1 MTSACDSREGSG
13 KLLVVK
19 NPVVTYADY
28 LAREA
33 TSEVRHEFLRGDVW
47 AMAGGTPTHA
57 RLCASVSGVI
67 RSKLTGKPCVP
78 YSSDLRVR
86 IEVTDRSTYPDLTIV
101 CGADQFAKDDPD
113 AITNP
118 TVIVEVLSETTER
131 SDRGEKFAHYQR
143 LPSLQE
149 YVLVGQDQPR
159 IEVFRRREKAWL
171 LTIYEAGDVVQ
182 LESLGIAFEID
193 AVYADPRS

>member
-1 MTSACDSREGSG
+1 MQ
-13 KLLVVK
+13 
-19 NPVVTYADY
+19 NPLVTYAEY

-33 TSEVRHEFLRGDVW
+33 ASEVRHEFLRGDVW

-67 RSKLTGKPCVP
+67 QGMLAGKPCVP

-86 IEVTDRSTYPDLTIV
+86 VEVRDCSTYPDLTIV

-143 LPSLQE
+143 LPSLEE

-159 IEVFRRREKAWL
+159 IEVFRRREKTWV
-171 LTIYEAGDVVQ
+171 LTIYETGDIVR
-182 LESLGIAFEID
+182 LDSLGIEFEID
-193 AVYADPRS
+193 AVYADPRSPPAT

>member
-1 MTSACDSREGSG
+1 MT
-13 KLLVVK
+13 
-19 NPVVTYADY
+19 NPVVTYAEY

-47 AMAGGTPTHA
+47 AMAGGTPKHA
-57 RLCASVSGVI
+57 RLCASLSFVVGN
-67 RSKLTGKPCVP
+67 KLGGKPCVP

-86 IEVTDRSTYPDLTIV
+86 IEVTDRATYPDLTVV
-101 CGADQFAKDDPD
+101 CGADKFAKDDPD

-118 TVIVEVLSETTER
+118 TVILEVLSETTER

-143 LPSLQE
+143 LTSLEE

-159 IEVFRRREKAWL
+159 IEVFRRREKTWVL
-171 LTIYEAGDVVQ
+171 SIYEAGDTVR
-182 LESLGIAFEID
+182 LDSLGIEFELD
-193 AVYADPRS
+193 AVYADPRA